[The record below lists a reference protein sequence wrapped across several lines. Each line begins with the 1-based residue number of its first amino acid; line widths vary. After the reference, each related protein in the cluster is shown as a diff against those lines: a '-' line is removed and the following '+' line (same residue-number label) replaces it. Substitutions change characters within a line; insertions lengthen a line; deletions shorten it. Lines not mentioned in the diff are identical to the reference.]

1 MRHQHVEQQ
10 LRQDNE
16 LEGIQIL
23 RAAAALLVVLSHA
36 LHESLAAKALP
47 KSPDWLTAFGDV
59 GVDIF
64 FVISG
69 FIMFYVSFP
78 ASRAPVKP
86 AHFLWKRLTRI
97 YPFYWFCLL
106 LTLAFWWLGLVPSVV
121 PDVHM
126 LVRSVLLFPSNYFVI
141 GVSWT
146 LVYEM
151 YFYLIFAAS
160 LSFARPL
167 ISLFGTTSAILGLY
181 ALHRFAPGH
190 ALRNF
195 FGNPIAAEF
204 CFGLFLA
211 YSLRRWPQFD
221 SAAWLFWI
229 PAAALLVIAPLVAP
243 SASTHFP
250 PNPARLLWGIP
261 ALLIVSSFLSLKQS
275 PTNSRR
281 LMVLLGDASYAI
293 YLTHPLT
300 LIAYNWLLKGS
311 LANIPQ
317 WLVVPIVVS
326 VCAGVGLFIHIYGE
340 RWLIAGSRHLLA
352 TPHGFGAQ

>member
-47 KSPDWLTAFGDV
+47 ESPDWLTAFGDV

-121 PDVHM
+121 PDADM

-167 ISLFGTTSAILGLY
+167 ISLFGTTSAVLGLY

-190 ALRNF
+190 ALRT
-195 FGNPIAAEF
+195 
-204 CFGLFLA
+204 FLA
-211 YSLRRWPQFD
+211 ILLRPSSALGCFWLIRCGDGRSLIRLPGYFGFRLLLFSSLRHWSRLPQ
-221 SAAWLFWI
+221 A
-229 PAAALLVIAPLVAP
+229 
-243 SASTHFP
+243 
-250 PNPARLLWGIP
+250 
-261 ALLIVSSFLSLKQS
+261 
-275 PTNSRR
+275 
-281 LMVLLGDASYAI
+281 
-293 YLTHPLT
+293 
-300 LIAYNWLLKGS
+300 
-311 LANIPQ
+311 
-317 WLVVPIVVS
+317 
-326 VCAGVGLFIHIYGE
+326 HIF
-340 RWLIAGSRHLLA
+340 RQ
-352 TPHGFGAQ
+352 TPHASFGVFQRC